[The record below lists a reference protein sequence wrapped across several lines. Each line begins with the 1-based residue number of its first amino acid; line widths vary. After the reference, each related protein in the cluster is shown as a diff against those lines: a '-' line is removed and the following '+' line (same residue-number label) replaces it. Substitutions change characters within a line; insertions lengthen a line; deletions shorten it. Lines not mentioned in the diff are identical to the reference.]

1 MEKLKYKRSAS
12 SYKNED
18 IIGRIQ
24 KPKGVLHPEKAMSWS
39 QMFRPKTARAHNIGM
54 YVFRRQNKFVSN
66 GHAIMDQRFLT
77 SHLCLKSNLSN
88 SHL

>member
-18 IIGRIQ
+18 IIERIQ
-24 KPKGVLHPEKAMSWS
+24 KPRGVLHPEKAMSWS
-39 QMFRPKTARAHNIGM
+39 QMFRPKTARVHNIGM
-54 YVFRRQNKFVSN
+54 YVIYREQYKFIASP
-66 GHAIMDQRFLT
+66 
-77 SHLCLKSNLSN
+77 LCVKSNLLN